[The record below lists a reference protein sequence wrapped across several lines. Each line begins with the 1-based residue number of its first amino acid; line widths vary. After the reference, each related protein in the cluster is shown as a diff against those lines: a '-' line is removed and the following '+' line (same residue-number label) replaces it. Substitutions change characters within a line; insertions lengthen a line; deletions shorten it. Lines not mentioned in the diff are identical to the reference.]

1 MIYIRIVYYQETIVA
16 LLIGFHLYSW
26 VLAIVLLNIQ
36 IIELN
41 LSGDGSTSFTLNY
54 RKFCD
59 SCHICQFFLQR
70 IIDMLAYGL
79 HIPSKQLSKLL
90 SIQPHRFV
98 FQTNFELHF
107 LIWLV
112 QDYFSLVFHILISV
126 CILNVQRY

>member
-26 VLAIVLLNIQ
+26 ILAIVLLNIQ

-70 IIDMLAYGL
+70 IIDMLAYCFDWIGKVEL
-79 HIPSKQLSKLL
+79 LL
-90 SIQPHRFV
+90 SVIFLV
-98 FQTNFELHF
+98 LCYIF
-107 LIWLV
+107 LILC
-112 QDYFSLVFHILISV
+112 QIKSILEEK
-126 CILNVQRY
+126 LKK

>member
-1 MIYIRIVYYQETIVA
+1 MIYIRIVHYQETIVA

-26 VLAIVLLNIQ
+26 VLAIVLLYIQ

-70 IIDMLAYGL
+70 IIDMLAYL
-79 HIPSKQLSKLL
+79 PNQLK
-90 SIQPHRFV
+90 
-98 FQTNFELHF
+98 
-107 LIWLV
+107 
-112 QDYFSLVFHILISV
+112 YFSLISNNLQNFLLRFLQHV
-126 CILNVQRY
+126 MVRFAPPSWGGRY

>member
-70 IIDMLAYGL
+70 IIDMLAYL
-79 HIPSKQLSKLL
+79 PNQLK
-90 SIQPHRFV
+90 
-98 FQTNFELHF
+98 
-107 LIWLV
+107 
-112 QDYFSLVFHILISV
+112 YFSLISNNLQNSLLRFLQHV
-126 CILNVQRY
+126 TEHFAPPPREGDGEQTGGQARSAL